1 MALVLGLTTAFAYG
15 TADLLA
21 RFSTQRLGVLRALFG
36 TLLAGSIALSIG
48 LWLARV
54 ELTPLLGAWHW
65 LVLPGVLNFIMLAL
79 LYAALERGPL
89 SVASPVV
96 AIHPALVVLCL
107 LGLGV
112 YPSARETAGSVVI
125 FAGGLLLATQ
135 VERVGEG
142 QRLPPSHAQKT
153 AILALACAFVLSLQI
168 LSVQYAARRLG
179 ALPAAWGSR
188 TFAFLCAAI
197 ASSVARKP
205 QARNDRRAY
214 GLTWVQGLLDVAA
227 VTALAYGS
235 ATDSARTIVPV
246 VGSAFSAVTV
256 VLARVILKESMTR
269 VQWLSIGV
277 LLCGIFLLG
286 WP

>member
-21 RFSTQRLGVLRALFG
+21 RYSTRRLGVMRALVG
-36 TLLAGSIALSIG
+36 TLLAGSFALTIWLLIARIDVQRL
-48 LWLARV
+48 LA
-54 ELTPLLGAWHW
+54 GWQW
-65 LVLPGVLNFIMLAL
+65 LVLPGVLNFFMLGL
-79 LYAALERGPL
+79 LYAALERGPI

-107 LGLGV
+107 LAVGV
-112 YPSARETAGSVVI
+112 HPTAQEVIGSVVI
-125 FAGGLLLATQ
+125 LAGGLLLATQ
-135 VERVGEG
+135 VERVAEG
-142 QRLPPSHAQKT
+142 QSLPAGYAKKT
-153 AILALACAFVLSLQI
+153 AILAAACAFVLALQI
-168 LSVQYAARRLG
+168 LSVQQAARTLG

-188 TFAFLCAAI
+188 VFAFVCALVVLSLSRS
-197 ASSVARKP
+197 ASRWT
-205 QARNDRRAY
+205 RAGF

-235 ATDSARTIVPV
+235 GDDSARTIVPV

-256 VLARVILKESMTR
+256 LLARVVLKEAMTML
-269 VQWLSIGV
+269 QWLSIAV
-277 LLCGIFLLG
+277 LLCGIVVLG

>member
-21 RFSTQRLGVLRALFG
+21 RVSTQRLGVLRALVG
-36 TLLAGSIALSIG
+36 TLLAGSVALSIG

-65 LVLPGVLNFIMLAL
+65 LVLPGVLNFVMLAL
-79 LYAALERGPL
+79 LYAALQRGPI

-107 LGLGV
+107 LAVGV
-112 YPSARETAGSVVI
+112 YPSARETAGSIII
-125 FAGGLLLATQ
+125 FGGGLLLATQ

-153 AILALACAFVLSLQI
+153 AVLALMCAFVLALQI
-168 LSVQYAARRLG
+168 LSVQHAARRLG

-188 TFAFLCAAI
+188 TFAFVCAALV
-197 ASSVARKP
+197 SFARKP
-205 QARNDRRAY
+205 GAPMDGRAY

-235 ATDSARTIVPV
+235 GTDSARTIVPV

-256 VLARVILKESMTR
+256 VLARVILKEAMTL

-277 LLCGIFLLG
+277 LLCGIVLLG